1 MKYIGVSRKRGQGR
15 YYFIVEFTHKRKRY
29 SMGYYKD
36 PKEAAKAYDL
46 FVIKNELDRK
56 TNFFKKKLAY

>member
-1 MKYIGVSRKRGQGR
+1 MKYIGVSRKKGQGR
-15 YYFIVEFTHKRKRY
+15 YYYRVEFSHKKIRY

-36 PKEAAKAYDL
+36 PKEAAKAHDL
-46 FVIKNELDRK
+46 YVIKNELDRD